1 MQPFFIVR
9 YVKKQGGGSGTSG
22 DTAAKKSKAAKPNT
36 VGTDSEDEL
45 QTVDYFDTK
54 NAKKTKLIMSAW
66 LDIS

>member
-1 MQPFFIVR
+1 MQPFLFVR

-22 DTAAKKSKAAKPNT
+22 GTSAKKSKAAKPNT

-54 NAKKTKLIMSAW
+54 NAKKTKPIMSAW
-66 LDIS
+66 LDKS